1 MRTLDS
7 LTTGERA
14 IIRTLEVS
22 EDLAYCLSA
31 FGFRIGKTVQL
42 IRRARF
48 AGPLHI
54 RIDTTDLMLR
64 ACDAR
69 CIEVQRQPA

>member
-42 IRRARF
+42 IRRACF